1 VLDGV
6 PESKPIPSGTIRL
19 EKTPSETNLKAR
31 EQGEDMHLVIR
42 KITLDPS
49 YPISETAERLYDQFL
64 PVVSAAPGFVGWFAL
79 VADDEHGYTVS
90 IFENAENAQES
101 TSLAREWTQ
110 DNYAALMSAPIKVVA
125 EGEVIAYKII
135 GSSDN
140 VLMMSD

>member
-1 VLDGV
+1 
-6 PESKPIPSGTIRL
+6 
-19 EKTPSETNLKAR
+19 
-31 EQGEDMHLVIR
+31 MHLVIR

-64 PVVSAAPGFVGWFAL
+64 PVVSAAPGFVGWFAI
-79 VADDEHGYTVS
+79 VADDENGYTVS
-90 IFENAENAQES
+90 IFEDAENAQES

-125 EGEVIAYKII
+125 EGEVIAHKIVS
-135 GSSDN
+135 SSDN